1 MPHNFYLHSGIYQVR
16 KIDSR
21 NQEEIRQAVKYTET
35 DSNIQLT
42 IAFIINSLL
51 LIMGAA
57 VLRVGLF
64 ETVRSLACMTRLII
78 R

>member
-21 NQEEIRQAVKYTET
+21 NQEEIRQAVKYTEA

-51 LIMGAA
+51 LTMGAVVFKSGA
-57 VLRVGLF
+57 VRDS
-64 ETVRSLACMTRLII
+64 SLACMTRLII

>member
-1 MPHNFYLHSGIYQVR
+1 MPHNFYLHSGICQVR
-16 KIDSR
+16 KINSG

-42 IAFIINSLL
+42 KPRF
-51 LIMGAA
+51 
-57 VLRVGLF
+57 LRVGLF
-64 ETVRSLACMTRLII
+64 ETARSLACMTRLII